1 MKIKIEFRL
10 SSDLIVVSFLHRLT
24 RYLYPT
30 DQQLRALAGVPKE
43 RPKKG
48 KHNENGKV
56 SDVFHIPR
64 NLDIKLES
72 AKITTHDVVHLKYY
86 TEYQWLL
93 DFSIYA
99 IIVYAMT
106 EVCEF

>member
-1 MKIKIEFRL
+1 M
-10 SSDLIVVSFLHRLT
+10 
-24 RYLYPT
+24 
-30 DQQLRALAGVPKE
+30 PKE
-43 RPKKG
+43 KPKKG

-56 SDVFHIPR
+56 SDVFHVPR

-72 AKITTHDVVHLKYY
+72 VQVTTLDVVHLKYY

-106 EVCEF
+106 EVSEF